1 VRASSNFRLAV
12 TLLAISAWFGVSNHC
27 ALAAIQPPGRV
38 AVAHAHCHGPS
49 APAPA
54 KQQNGEDMPC
64 CKTLK
69 AVTPAKISANPNVL
83 DFTPKDYFS
92 IVLLADVSLGR
103 AETLEL
109 DTGPPRALSFSE
121 SVLQRSLLAHAPPLS
136 LS

>member
-1 VRASSNFRLAV
+1 MRARSNFHLAV
-12 TLLAISAWFGVSNHC
+12 TLLAIAAWFGVSNHC
-27 ALAAIQPPGRV
+27 ALGAIQSAGKV
-38 AVAHAHCHGPS
+38 SIAHAHCHGQS
-49 APAPA
+49 APAPL

-83 DFTPKDYFS
+83 DFTLKDYFS
-92 IVLLADVSLGR
+92 IVLLADVSIGR